1 MTSPGPGTPAPAVL
15 RAAVILDVISKHAD
29 SYPRISDI
37 ARDTGIPPSSATN
50 ILAALVD
57 TGLVRRTGSGYSIGP
72 ATVELAAAFLRSDDT
87 VQRFRDFV
95 PEMDAL
101 SAETA
106 QLGTLLEGDVLFL
119 ARHDG
124 VQPIALTST
133 IGKRLPA
140 SSTAVGKAMLAQLE
154 PAELAATLSE
164 PLHRLTQRSHRSLES
179 LSRDL
184 AAIRR
189 RGHAIDDEEAAPNVV
204 CLAVAVRTRQGDPR
218 FAVSTT
224 LFKERLTRVLHERLV
239 ADLAAVASYLAK

>member
-1 MTSPGPGTPAPAVL
+1 MTSPGPGTPAPAVI
-15 RAAVILDVISKHAD
+15 RAALILEVISKLAG

-37 ARDTGIPPSSATN
+37 ARDTGIPPSSVTN
-50 ILAALVD
+50 ILAALAD
-57 TGLVRRTGSGYSIGP
+57 TGLVRRTGAGYSIGP
-72 ATVELAAAFLRSDDT
+72 ATVELASNFLRSDDK
-87 VQRFRDFV
+87 VHRFREFV

-106 QLGTLLEGDVLFL
+106 QLGTLIESDVLFV

-124 VQPIALTST
+124 TQPIALTST

-140 SSTAVGKAMLAQLE
+140 SSTAIGKAMLAQLE
-154 PAELAATLSE
+154 SAELTAIVSE
-164 PLHRLTQRSHRSLES
+164 PLPRLTERSHRDLES
-179 LSRDL
+179 LSEDL

-204 CLAVAVRTRQGDPR
+204 CLAVAVESREGDPR

-224 LFKERLTRVLHERLV
+224 LFKERLTPPLQQRLV
-239 ADLAAVASYLAK
+239 ADLAAVASYLAT